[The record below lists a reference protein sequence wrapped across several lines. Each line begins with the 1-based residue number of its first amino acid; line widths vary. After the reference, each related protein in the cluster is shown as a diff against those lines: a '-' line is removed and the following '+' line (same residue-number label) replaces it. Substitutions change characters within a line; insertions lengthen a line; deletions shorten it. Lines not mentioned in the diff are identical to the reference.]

1 MIDSK
6 KYRTATLYQSNWFK
20 LRSKKNN
27 YSFDRYLLPKVF
39 LRNAYDRKLE
49 DADQEQSMLSN

>member
-1 MIDSK
+1 MIQKNIELQHYIKVIDLNYAAK
-6 KYRTATLYQSNWFK
+6 KK
-20 LRSKKNN
+20 N

-49 DADQEQSMLSN
+49 DADQEQSMLAN